1 MKRMLTNISHDLR
14 TPLTVLQGYGELLQ
28 AAAGQENGAAKL
40 SEAAE
45 KICEKSKELV
55 DTMNAWFSLA
65 KLESG
70 DGKLTPERTDV
81 TKLCHEIL
89 LSCCELLES
98 RGFQVELQ
106 TPSVPFF
113 ALADADGLRRILR
126 NLVDNAV
133 KYAEDGKYLAL
144 RLREED
150 AAVYIELEDHGPG
163 IPSEEREQIFT
174 RAYTGGRGSG
184 LGLAIAKTLALQMG
198 GDIRVLDA
206 EAGGTRFA
214 VTLPKKS

>member
-1 MKRMLTNISHDLR
+1 
-14 TPLTVLQGYGELLQ
+14 
-28 AAAGQENGAAKL
+28 
-40 SEAAE
+40 
-45 KICEKSKELV
+45 
-55 DTMNAWFSLA
+55 MNAWFSLA

-81 TKLCHEIL
+81 TKLCHEVL

-106 TPSVPFF
+106 TPSVPVF

-144 RLREED
+144 RLWEED

-198 GDIRVLDA
+198 GIS
-206 EAGGTRFA
+206 GF
-214 VTLPKKS
+214 

>member
-1 MKRMLTNISHDLR
+1 MDSQRLERPGLWTVE
-14 TPLTVLQGYGELLQ
+14 PLDGWAAFDPRWTGE
-28 AAAGQENGAAKL
+28 A
-40 SEAAE
+40 
-45 KICEKSKELV
+45 
-55 DTMNAWFSLA
+55 
-65 KLESG
+65 
-70 DGKLTPERTDV
+70 
-81 TKLCHEIL
+81 LCN
-89 LSCCELLES
+89 
-98 RGFQVELQ
+98 V
-106 TPSVPFF
+106 
-113 ALADADGLRRILR
+113 
-126 NLVDNAV
+126 VDNAV

>member
-1 MKRMLTNISHDLR
+1 
-14 TPLTVLQGYGELLQ
+14 
-28 AAAGQENGAAKL
+28 
-40 SEAAE
+40 
-45 KICEKSKELV
+45 
-55 DTMNAWFSLA
+55 MNAWFSLA

-163 IPSEEREQIFT
+163 ILRRRGNRFLQGPI
-174 RAYTGGRGSG
+174 RAAGKRTGPCDCKDPCPADGR
-184 LGLAIAKTLALQMG
+184 
-198 GDIRVLDA
+198 DIRVLDA